1 MQRSHLAAPSACGGS
16 TPSPPSGCGSPEYKG
31 DGYCDDDNNNAG
43 CDFDGGDC
51 CGDDVNTRYCKECEC
66 KEKLTTTTTTTEAA
80 PGRCG
85 EEAWKGDGLCDD
97 FNNNPGC
104 DFDGGDCC
112 GDDVVTDYCAKCE
125 CFE

>member
-1 MQRSHLAAPSACGGS
+1 MLSSVTLLLG
-16 TPSPPSGCGSPEYKG
+16 TSG
-31 DGYCDDDNNNAG
+31 A
-43 CDFDGGDC
+43 
-51 CGDDVNTRYCKECEC
+51 V
-66 KEKLTTTTTTTEAA
+66 LVVTTTSLSTTTTEAV

-125 CFE
+125 CLE